1 MQPVDFLF
9 SKQQEAFR
17 GQMQQIAQHNIKQE
31 LSSIDADIFPE
42 NSIQTMA
49 DHGVLGIPIPTA
61 YGGLGKDYISYII
74 AIHELS
80 KVSASVGVI
89 LSVHTSVATNPIL
102 QFGTEEQKKHY
113 LPKLASGDY
122 LGAFALTEPSAG
134 SDAAK
139 LKLKAKRQDDV
150 YILNG
155 SKIFITN
162 GKEADSFITFARTG
176 DEKGAKGISA
186 FIVEKNTPGF
196 SVGKSE
202 EKMGLHG
209 TSTVTLHFD
218 HCKIPVSQRLGAES
232 QGFHIAMANLNGGR
246 IGIAAQALGIAEA
259 AYEYT
264 RDWARQLP
272 EKEQHLLFTLAD
284 MATKVEAAKLMVYR
298 AASLME
304 KGEKCIREV
313 STAKLLATK
322 TAREITID
330 AIQTIG
336 YTASRKGSP
345 LERYFRDAKVTE
357 IYEGTS
363 EIQKVVISK
372 QLAQS

>member
-1 MQPVDFLF
+1 DRSAQTVDFHF
-9 SKQQEAFR
+9 STEQEAFR
-17 GQMQQIAQHNIKQE
+17 SQVQQVARQTVTKE
-31 LSSIDADIFPE
+31 LNSIDADVFPE
-42 NSIQTMA
+42 RSIQTMA
-49 DHGVLGIPIPTA
+49 EQGLLGIPIPSA
-61 YGGLGKDYISYII
+61 YQGLGKDYISYII

-80 KVSASVGVI
+80 KVSAAVGVI

-102 QFGTEEQKKHY
+102 QFGTEEQKSHY
-113 LPKLASGDY
+113 IPKLASGDY

-139 LKLKAKRQDDV
+139 LKLKADKQGDV

-155 SKIFITN
+155 SKVFITN
-162 GKEADSFITFARTG
+162 GREADTFITFARTG
-176 DEKGAKGISA
+176 EDKGAKGISA
-186 FIVEKNTPGF
+186 FIIEKDTPGF
-196 SVGKSE
+196 SIGKTE

-218 HCKIPVSQRLGAES
+218 HCKVPVSQRLGEEGR
-232 QGFHIAMANLNGGR
+232 GFHIAMANLNGGR

-264 RDWARQLP
+264 RDWARQLA
-272 EKEQHLLFTLAD
+272 EKDQGTLFTLAD

-304 KGEKCIREV
+304 KEEKCIQEV

-322 TAREITID
+322 TAREITIE
-330 AIQTIG
+330 AIQTVG
-336 YTASRKGSP
+336 YTATRKGSP
-345 LERYFRDAKVTE
+345 LERCFRDAKVTE

-363 EIQKVVISK
+363 EIQKIVISK
-372 QLAQS
+372 Q